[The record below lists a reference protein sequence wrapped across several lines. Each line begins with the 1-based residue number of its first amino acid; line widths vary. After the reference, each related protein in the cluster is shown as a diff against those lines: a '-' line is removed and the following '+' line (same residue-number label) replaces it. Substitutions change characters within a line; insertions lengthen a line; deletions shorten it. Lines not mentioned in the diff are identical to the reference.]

1 MIAANTNGAAASG
14 TSAVP
19 SRGAG
24 RPRREAVAAR
34 QDELLKMAL
43 EQFLTHGYAHVSL
56 AMVARAARV
65 AMRTIYTKFGGK
77 EGILAAVI
85 DAERARH
92 QEELAAL
99 GLDQMDLGSR
109 LNRMA
114 HHLAQRSSRPQLMR
128 LYAMVAAEGSTQVLQ
143 ALYAAGPGQAMA
155 VLLAMFSRP
164 EAEGLFRQDLSKEQ
178 LCEHFFSCVCGSH
191 AMLLAPS
198 QMPGVRAEQGLSLFL
213 RAVMCDQ
220 GEGDVQ

>member
-1 MIAANTNGAAASG
+1 MTTTSTSGATLSDTG
-14 TSAVP
+14 AVR

-34 QDELLKMAL
+34 QDELLRMAL

-77 EGILAAVI
+77 EGMLAAVI

-92 QEELAAL
+92 QDELSAL

-109 LNRMA
+109 MSRMA
-114 HHLAQRSSRPQLMR
+114 HHLAQRSARPELMR
-128 LYAMVAAEGSTQVLQ
+128 LYAMVVAEGSAEALQ

-155 VLLAMFSRP
+155 VLQAIFSRP
-164 EAEGLFRQDLSKEQ
+164 ESEGRFRQDLSMEQ
-178 LCEHFFSCVCGSH
+178 LCEHFFSCVCGSR
-191 AMLLAPS
+191 AMLLTCP
-198 QMPGVRAEQGLSLFL
+198 QMPGLRAEQGLSLFL

-220 GEGDVQ
+220 EEGDGQ